1 MPYIAL
7 VRGTRGQVETGL
19 QRLGIWEADY
29 HSGDNMYVRFL
40 IPYKY
45 ERELRRWLARP
56 CPFPVPPLTLM
67 YYTYHKGESDDEEDR
82 ESTSTRD

>member
-1 MPYIAL
+1 
-7 VRGTRGQVETGL
+7 
-19 QRLGIWEADY
+19 
-29 HSGDNMYVRFL
+29 MYVRFL